1 MDLATK
7 LQLETQAMF
16 DHYAELVRDEA
27 MQTGVIVYRGITF
40 RSSMDIKKKPTPI
53 SGFNY
58 IAVQKVLDIVPDVFG
73 KETYII
79 HIPGL
84 RIRDGIKRHVAV
96 IKTPTGQYEIDPT
109 LEEFFVD
116 RSQDIDLSGKKIPRV
131 YGPNDLYPFKI
142 APNPQIIPYQR
153 QW

>member
-58 IAVQKVLDIVPDVFG
+58 IAVQKVLDI
-73 KETYII
+73 
-79 HIPGL
+79 L
-84 RIRDGIKRHVAV
+84 
-96 IKTPTGQYEIDPT
+96 
-109 LEEFFVD
+109 
-116 RSQDIDLSGKKIPRV
+116 
-131 YGPNDLYPFKI
+131 
-142 APNPQIIPYQR
+142 
-153 QW
+153 